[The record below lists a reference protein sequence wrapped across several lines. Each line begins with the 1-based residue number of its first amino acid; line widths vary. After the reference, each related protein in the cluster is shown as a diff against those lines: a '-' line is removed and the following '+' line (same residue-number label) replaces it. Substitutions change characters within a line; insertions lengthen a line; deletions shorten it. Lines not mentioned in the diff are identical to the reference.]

1 MKEKN
6 LTAYLWKLLA
16 LTCTF
21 SFSTKS
27 IAQTDVRSY
36 QPGITDE
43 GVTYF
48 LPHTRLLIS
57 VTARKTTFTPGEY
70 SAYAEKYLRLK
81 NVPRETTDLWELQ
94 DFSIIP
100 YGIADRT
107 QAYTIKLNPKSS
119 APLVSLTQD
128 GRLLAINTQA
138 IAETPLPQP
147 KVEKDNS
154 ETTINPNDF
163 KTEEIL
169 AAGSTMKMAELAAN
183 EIYDIRENRSLL
195 AKGQADFMPKDG
207 TQLKMMMEQLDK
219 QETGLLML
227 FEGTKSH
234 ETHTFIFSYDPTTE
248 TSSDVLFRF
257 SKYFGPVSPND
268 LSGDPIYIKIKN
280 VTTTQAVAE
289 EKKKKEEKDVR
300 YIVPG
305 KAEVQIFDNEK
316 QYANMPVSIAQ
327 FGRIEHLGGDL
338 FNKRFTTQVQLY
350 PETGGIKKIS
360 GELSEK

>member
-1 MKEKN
+1 MIIK
-6 LTAYLWKLLA
+6 TSYSWKILA
-16 LTCTF
+16 LACTF
-21 SFSTKS
+21 SFSLS
-27 IAQTDVRSY
+27 SAAQTEVRNY
-36 QPGITDE
+36 QPGITEE

-57 VTARKTTFTPGEY
+57 VTARKTTLIPGEY
-70 SAYAEKYLRLK
+70 AAYAQKYLRLK
-81 NVPRETTDLWELQ
+81 NVPRENTDQWELIEV
-94 DFSIIP
+94 SIRP
-100 YGIADRT
+100 YGVADRSK
-107 QAYTIKLNPKSS
+107 AYTIKLNPKSA

-128 GRLLAINTQA
+128 GRLLSINTQA
-138 IAETPLPQP
+138 TTETPLPQP
-147 KVEKDNS
+147 KVKKDEN
-154 ETTINPNDF
+154 TYALNPNDF

-219 QETGLLML
+219 QEAGLLML
-227 FEGTKSH
+227 FEGTKSS
-234 ETHTFIFSYDPTTE
+234 ETQTFTFSYDPNTE
-248 TSSDVLFRF
+248 TSADVLFRF

-280 VTTTQAVAE
+280 VTTSQTATE
-289 EKKKKEEKDVR
+289 TKKKKEEKDIR

-305 KAEVQIFDNEK
+305 KADVQIFDNQK
-316 QYANMPVSIAQ
+316 QYASMSVSLAQ

-360 GELSEK
+360 GAPTDE